1 MLDDGLM
8 TQSLE
13 PAAILMHAAGRLRA
27 DKHPAYAEAVLEVAT
42 YLRELEATHAEMSR
56 AVDALL
62 DNAPDSLLGE
72 A

>member
-1 MLDDGLM
+1 
-8 TQSLE
+8 
-13 PAAILMHAAGRLRA
+13 MHAAGRLRA

-62 DNAPDSLLGE
+62 DNAPESLLGE